1 MAMICE
7 KYLNSVVSIGI
18 YDKDN
23 KLRYI
28 GTGFFVY
35 KTIDGESDKVYAFLI
50 TNKHVVKDFSIIYI
64 KMKNKNTSKFEELK
78 LELKEND
85 NLFYHENDG
94 VDLAVINLDGNEI
107 TQRNFSFHGF
117 NIYTEA
123 MSTSE
128 LLQEGVNQ
136 GNLIYMLGFPL
147 ELVNANQ
154 NPLCRIGCISRI
166 DPDEINSDKSF
177 LIDVLN
183 FPGNSGS
190 PVVIRPD
197 SVGIVDSKVFNKS
210 VLIGIVFESILSNEQ
225 LTSSL
230 TNKPVEIRY
239 DNTGLTRTVPV
250 EFIREIIE
258 KIIGD

>member
-1 MAMICE
+1 MSMICE

-18 YDKDN
+18 HDKDN
-23 KLRYI
+23 KLHYI

-35 KTIDGESDKVYAFLI
+35 KTVDGESDKVYAFLI
-50 TNKHVVKDFSIIYI
+50 TNKHVVKDLGIIYI
-64 KMKNKNTSKFEELK
+64 KMKNKNTAKFEEFK
-78 LELKEND
+78 LELKEKE
-85 NLFYHENDG
+85 NLFFHENDD

-107 TQRNFSFHGF
+107 TQRNFSFDGF

-147 ELVNANQ
+147 GLVNVNQ

-166 DPDEINSDKSF
+166 DPDEIKSDKLF

-197 SVGIVDSKVFNKS
+197 SVGIADSKVFNKS
-210 VLIGIVFESILSNEQ
+210 VLIGIVFGNILSKEELRSPQ
-225 LTSSL
+225 TREI
-230 TNKPVEIRY
+230 VEIRY
-239 DNTGLTRTVPV
+239 DNTGITRTVPV